1 MNTQLTT
8 TEINTFRNMLRN
20 YDPVQEALAALEEQD
35 GRIEAL
41 FDQLWRE
48 KNGQLPDMPERKS
61 LWQITLGSRSMTRF
75 AQTADLLSVVQ
86 TLRRQGRSVIEFFQ
100 KALSQES
107 EAEKSSPSLL
117 PEPIP

>member
-20 YDPVQEALAALEEQD
+20 YDPAQEALAALEEQD

-48 KNGQLPDMPERKS
+48 KNGQLPD
-61 LWQITLGSRSMTRF
+61 
-75 AQTADLLSVVQ
+75 
-86 TLRRQGRSVIEFFQ
+86 
-100 KALSQES
+100 
-107 EAEKSSPSLL
+107 
-117 PEPIP
+117 IP

>member
-20 YDPVQEALAALEEQD
+20 YDPAQEALAALEEQD

-61 LWQITLGSRSMTRF
+61 LWQITLSELRQEVCGDEGVRS
-75 AQTADLLSVVQ
+75 Q
-86 TLRRQGRSVIEFFQ
+86 I
-100 KALSQES
+100 
-107 EAEKSSPSLL
+107 
-117 PEPIP
+117 